1 MIAPFRAFLILVLTL
16 VDAHLNFTSVVANW
30 TEVADGP
37 SGRECHAI
45 APLSDGR
52 LLMYGGNTQRK
63 DGLDKFFN
71 DTYIYTPSSY
81 TSSNGKGVTSGEGSW
96 TKVADGPG
104 ARQAHAMAPLSNG
117 RVLMYGGGKMVNE
130 TYQITEILN
139 DAYIYTLSS
148 LSLSN
153 GQGVTPGGGTWTK
166 VADGPSA
173 RYAHAMAP
181 LSGERV
187 LMYGGWLST
196 GDQNI
201 IFNDAYIYTPSSS
214 MSSDGKGVTA
224 GGGTW
229 TKVADGPSARQAHAM
244 APLPGGRVLMYGG
257 GDYNIALND
266 TYIYTPSSSM
276 SSDGK
281 GVTAGGGTWTKVA
294 AGPSCTR
301 HYTDVPCG
309 RSGQAMAPLSGGGKV
324 LMYGGGGGYYG
335 SFLNDTYIYTPSSSM
350 SSNGKGVTAG
360 EGSWTKVADGP
371 NGRYNHAMAPLS
383 NGRVLMYGGY
393 DDVPGDGYNGYGYL
407 NDTWIIESPEVPSIC
422 CQTKSSDHKDDKAK
436 CATFLDSK
444 SCDDYSKGF
453 GDFCIWK
460 C

>member
-1 MIAPFRAFLILVLTL
+1 MMAPFLLLLVLTL
-16 VDAHLNFTSVVANW
+16 VDAHLNFTSVIVANW

-37 SGRECHAI
+37 SGRDYHAM

-52 LLMYGGNTQRK
+52 LLMYGGNTQGK
-63 DGLDKFFN
+63 DGLYKCFN
-71 DTYIYTPSSY
+71 DTYIYTPSSF
-81 TSSNGKGVTSGEGSW
+81 TSSNGKGVTAAGE
-96 TKVADGPG
+96 
-104 ARQAHAMAPLSNG
+104 
-117 RVLMYGGGKMVNE
+117 
-130 TYQITEILN
+130 
-139 DAYIYTLSS
+139 
-148 LSLSN
+148 
-153 GQGVTPGGGTWTK
+153 GTWTK
-166 VADGPSA
+166 VADGPDA
-173 RYAHAMAP
+173 RQSHAMAS
-181 LSGERV
+181 LSDDGRV
-187 LMYGGWLST
+187 LMYGGSKIVNETYQITVIL
-196 GDQNI
+196 
-201 IFNDAYIYTPSSS
+201 NDTYIYTPSSFTLS
-214 MSSDGKGVTA
+214 NGKGVTA

-229 TKVADGPSARQAHAM
+229 TKVADGPSARQGHAM
-244 APLPGGRVLMYGG
+244 APLSGGRVLMYGG

-266 TYIYTPSSSM
+266 TYIYTPSSPM

-294 AGPSCTR
+294 AGPS
-301 HYTDVPCG
+301 G
-309 RSGQAMAPLSGGGKV
+309 RSDHAMAPLSGGGKV
-324 LMYGGGGGYYG
+324 LMYGGGNRLHHY
-335 SFLNDTYIYTPSSSM
+335 LNDTYIYTLSSSM
-350 SSNGKGVTAG
+350 SSNGKGVTAAG

-371 NGRYNHAMAPLS
+371 DGRFAHAMAPLS

-393 DDVPGDGYNGYGYL
+393 HLKFLPLPSGYL

>member
-1 MIAPFRAFLILVLTL
+1 MIAPFLRAFLLLLVLTL
-16 VDAHLNFTSVVANW
+16 VDAHLNFTSVIVANW

-37 SGRECHAI
+37 SGRDYHAM

-52 LLMYGGNTQRK
+52 LLMYGGNTQGK
-63 DGLDKFFN
+63 DGLYKCFN
-71 DTYIYTPSSY
+71 DTYIYTPSSF
-81 TSSNGKGVTSGEGSW
+81 TSSNGKGVTAAGEGTW
-96 TKVADGPG
+96 TKVADGPD
-104 ARQAHAMAPLSNG
+104 ARQSHAMASLSDDG
-117 RVLMYGGGKMVNE
+117 RVLMYGGSKIVNE
-130 TYQITEILN
+130 TYQITVILN
-139 DAYIYTLSS
+139 DTYIYTPSS
-148 LSLSN
+148 FTLSN
-153 GQGVTPGGGTWTK
+153 GKGVTAGGGTWTK

-181 LSGERV
+181 LSDERV
-187 LMYGGWLST
+187 LMYGGWLS
-196 GDQNI
+196 DEDHNI

-214 MSSDGKGVTA
+214 MSFDGKGVTA

-229 TKVADGPSARQAHAM
+229 TKVADGPSARQGHAM
-244 APLPGGRVLMYGG
+244 APLSGGRVLMYGG

-266 TYIYTPSSSM
+266 TYIYTPSSPM

-294 AGPSCTR
+294 AGPS
-301 HYTDVPCG
+301 G
-309 RSGQAMAPLSGGGKV
+309 RSDHAMAPLSGGGKV
-324 LMYGGGGGYYG
+324 LMYGGGNRLHHY
-335 SFLNDTYIYTPSSSM
+335 LNDTYIYTLSSSM
-350 SSNGKGVTAG
+350 SSNGKGVTAAG

-371 NGRYNHAMAPLS
+371 DGRFAHAMAPLS

-393 DDVPGDGYNGYGYL
+393 HLKFLPLPSGYL